1 MRPGTELLRGVLM
14 LLLAALPLQTALA
27 HKLKVF
33 ATAEGRT
40 IEGYVYFPGGGRGRN
55 LQVLFLGPDGTRLGE
70 TVADTDGRFRYEA
83 ASAVDHRVVVDSGDG
98 HRGEFLVRAA
108 ELGGAPPASAGSAPA
123 TTAVEDIPDA
133 PAGAADAALEQL
145 VDRAVARHV
154 RPLREQL
161 EGYEEKV
168 RLHDVLG
175 GLGWILGLFG
185 LAAWLH
191 ARRGS

>member
-1 MRPGTELLRGVLM
+1 MRPGAGLLRGVLA
-14 LLLAALPLQTALA
+14 LLLAALPLQEALA

-33 ATAEGRT
+33 ATAEGRA

-55 LQVLFLGPDGTRLGE
+55 LQVLFLGPDGARLGE
-70 TVADTDGRFRYEA
+70 TATDADGRFRYEA

-108 ELGGAPPASAGSAPA
+108 ELGGTPAARAGAAPA
-123 TTAVEDIPDA
+123 TTTAGDIPAA
-133 PAGAADAALEQL
+133 PADAALEQL

-154 RPLREQL
+154 RPLREQI
-161 EGYEEKV
+161 EAYEEKV

-191 ARRGS
+191 ARRGA

>member
-1 MRPGTELLRGVLM
+1 MRPGAALLRGVLA
-14 LLLAALPLQTALA
+14 LLLAALPLQAALA
-27 HKLKVF
+27 HKIKVF

-55 LQVLFLGPDGTRLGE
+55 LQVLFLGPDGARLGE
-70 TVADTDGRFRYEA
+70 TATDADGRFRYEA
-83 ASAVDHRVVVDSGDG
+83 ASAVDHRMVVDSGDG
-98 HRGEFLVRAA
+98 HRGEYVVSAA
-108 ELGGAPPASAGSAPA
+108 ELGGAPPAGAGAAPA
-123 TTAVEDIPDA
+123 TAAARNAPEA
-133 PAGAADAALEQL
+133 PAGTADAALEQL

-161 EGYEEKV
+161 EAYEEKV

-191 ARRGS
+191 ARR

>member
-1 MRPGTELLRGVLM
+1 MRPGRGLLRGALM
-14 LLLAALPLQTALA
+14 LLLAALPLQAALA

-55 LQVLFLGPDGTRLGE
+55 LQVLFLGPDGARLGE
-70 TVADTDGRFRYEA
+70 TVADADGRFRYEA
-83 ASAVDHRVVVDSGDG
+83 ADAMDHRVVVDSGDG
-98 HRGEFLVRAA
+98 HRGEYVVSAA
-108 ELGGAPPASAGSAPA
+108 ELGGAPPAGAGAAPA
-123 TTAVEDIPDA
+123 TIAAGEIPDT
-133 PAGAADAALEQL
+133 PAGADDAALEQL

-161 EGYEEKV
+161 EAYEEKV

-191 ARRGS
+191 ARRGA